1 MTELDDLR
9 SGIRAKILAGDLPKE
24 HCQMTWFGP
33 GRRAIC
39 VACDQVIGPDEVEVE
54 CDLPEGGGDDQVSPA
69 VLRSLGSGMARL
81 RCMTVRSAAQTQPSL
96 AMSTR

>member
-1 MTELDDLR
+1 MTEVDDLR
-9 SGIRAKILAGDLPKE
+9 SGIRAKVLAGDLPKE

-54 CDLPEGGGDDQVSPA
+54 CDLPEGGGTI
-69 VLRSLGSGMARL
+69 RFHK
-81 RCMTVRSAAQTQPSL
+81 RCYEVWAAEWPDCGV
-96 AMSTR
+96 